1 MKTKTEN
8 ARTASSNRARGIPST
23 TSPNMSSSRRYAS
36 YANRR
41 AFDAPRSVAT
51 AVASVSMRTSFNPR
65 FRTVRGQFRMHTFIG
80 NQLKSVAVQCILRV
94 VYVEAG
100 AA

>member
-1 MKTKTEN
+1 
-8 ARTASSNRARGIPST
+8 
-23 TSPNMSSSRRYAS
+23 
-36 YANRR
+36 
-41 AFDAPRSVAT
+41 
-51 AVASVSMRTSFNPR
+51 
-65 FRTVRGQFRMHTFIG
+65 MHTFIG